1 MAKSRTAPLD
11 FEKAMA
17 ELEALVAS
25 LERGDLPLEESLKAF
40 ERGVSLTRQCQQ
52 ALAAAEQK
60 VEMLLGKGESA
71 SLVPFEGPD
80 GAPDSDPDLSEE
92 D

>member
-52 ALAAAEQK
+52 ALSAAEQK

-71 SLVPFEGPD
+71 SLTPFEGPEAD
-80 GAPDSDPDLSEE
+80 PDSDPDSGE

>member
-60 VEMLLGKGESA
+60 VEMLLGKGEA
-71 SLVPFEGPD
+71 GSLVPFAGPD
-80 GAPDSDPDLSEE
+80 SAPDSDPDLSEE

>member
-1 MAKSRTAPLD
+1 MAKPRIALD

-52 ALAAAEQK
+52 ALEAAEQK

-71 SLVPFEGPD
+71 SLVPFESD
-80 GAPDSDPDLSEE
+80 SARDSDPDPSEE